1 MKSDFRILNPRLDTN
16 FKAIFTQNTKDS
28 KIALKS
34 FLSAAIGQEVRD
46 VTVIENENPKE
57 FDFQHGLRYDINCVF
72 KDGTSAQ
79 IEMQGQEDE
88 YDYGKRAE
96 YYLSRLVSSAI
107 NIGDDWEKLPK
118 AYQISVLNFKYDKS
132 TDEAVHHYIMCDKKD
147 DAKLSGTLN
156 VIFLELPKIPEIS
169 DFKNIENL
177 PSIIKWC
184 KFLQEADN
192 PQKQDLINELTKS
205 EVGIM
210 SAETTLKGISMDRWR
225 WIIQGQIEGRERDEL
240 TAQNIAKRRK
250 KEIEALGKK
259 LSVTNTMLSDAESK
273 LTDAKSKLSDV
284 EFKLTDTESKLSDAE
299 SKLTDA
305 ESKLSD
311 VESKLQTE
319 KNRTFLSI
327 KNLLQIGSFS
337 DEQIAEIFSVPLEQ
351 VLAIK
356 NHTPF

>member
-250 KEIEALGKK
+250 KEIEALEKK

-273 LTDAKSKLSDV
+273 LTD
-284 EFKLTDTESKLSDAE
+284 TE

-305 ESKLSD
+305 KSKLSD

>member
-57 FDFQHGLRYDINCVF
+57 FNFQHGLRYDINCVF

-250 KEIEALGKK
+250 KEIEALEKK

-273 LTDAKSKLSDV
+273 LTD
-284 EFKLTDTESKLSDAE
+284 TE

-305 ESKLSD
+305 KSKLSD

>member
-57 FDFQHGLRYDINCVF
+57 FNFQHGLRYDINCVF

-210 SAETTLKGISMDRWR
+210 SAETTLKEISMDRWR

-250 KEIEALGKK
+250 KEIEALEKK

-273 LTDAKSKLSDV
+273 LTD
-284 EFKLTDTESKLSDAE
+284 TESKLS
-299 SKLTDA
+299 DA

>member
-210 SAETTLKGISMDRWR
+210 SAETTLKEISMDRWR

-250 KEIEALGKK
+250 KEIEALEKK

-273 LTDAKSKLSDV
+273 LTD
-284 EFKLTDTESKLSDAE
+284 TESKLS
-299 SKLTDA
+299 DA